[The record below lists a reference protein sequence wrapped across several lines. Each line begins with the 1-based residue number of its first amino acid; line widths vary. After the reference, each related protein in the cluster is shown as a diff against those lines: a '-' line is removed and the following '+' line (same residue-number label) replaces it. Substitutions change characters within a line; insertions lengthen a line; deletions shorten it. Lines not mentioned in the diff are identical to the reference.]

1 MARWRYR
8 RSSHVAR
15 RLTLEAEQQKYS
27 EIAALMSVTVGLSQ
41 FRNAMQS
48 FHTAWNHSENQ
59 NQTGLGGKADIQRER
74 HCDRLMLRRTAGR
87 AIQLHTSQQWCC
99 APAPSPVGVNSVV
112 ALLLDLRF
120 RPKAAYTRL
129 VLRDLGLMHGTPCFD
144 QATHTQPINS
154 LRTMASMTSMPAW
167 LSFRAGR

>member
-1 MARWRYR
+1 MIGIGSADQFSTRTVIKWIGKAAAGRRKVRPFAIIEKTRDARETSVQGSHERTEYSPVR
-8 RSSHVAR
+8 TSSLR
-15 RLTLEAEQQKYS
+15 RL
-27 EIAALMSVTVGLSQ
+27 
-41 FRNAMQS
+41 R
-48 FHTAWNHSENQ
+48 
-59 NQTGLGGKADIQRER
+59 
-74 HCDRLMLRRTAGR
+74 
-87 AIQLHTSQQWCC
+87 
-99 APAPSPVGVNSVV
+99 VNSVV